1 MYLWKFEIILH
12 SGKEIVGY
20 DKNDFSNSNDVAERF
35 IAGNP
40 NDIISLGNNKGTAQI
55 LVRKSEIA
63 VMTISAS

>member
-20 DKNDFSNSNDVAERF
+20 DKNDFDNSNDVANKF

-40 NDIISLGNNKGTAQI
+40 NDIIALGNGKGTAQM
-55 LVRKSEIA
+55 LVRKNEIA
-63 VMTISAS
+63 VMTISAG

>member
-1 MYLWKFEIILH
+1 MYLWKLEIILH

-55 LVRKSEIA
+55 LVRKNEIA
-63 VMTISAS
+63 VMTISEG

>member
-20 DKNDFSNSNDVAERF
+20 DKNALSNSNDVADKF

-40 NDIISLGNNKGTAQI
+40 NDIISLGNGKGTAQI
-55 LVRKSEIA
+55 LVRKNEIA
-63 VMTISAS
+63 VMTISAG